1 MGGSESLAPFSAPRL
16 FGVSDMSKTIQKTV
30 VVTGG
35 SGFLGSWLCERL
47 LDGGCRVIC
56 IDSLIS
62 GRLQNNH
69 AYHRNPSFCFRQ
81 HDVINPVIIDE
92 PVHEIYNLACPA
104 SPVRYQADPIH
115 TFKTSVIGVMN
126 MLDLAEKHGARILQ
140 ASTSEVYG
148 DPALNPQRET
158 YLGNVNTYGPRS
170 CYDEGKRGAETL
182 MHDYHQERDV
192 DTRIARIF
200 NTYGPRMRHDDG
212 RVVSNFIVEALQG
225 RDITIYGDGKQTRS
239 FCFHED
245 LVDGLMALMASPAE
259 IHRPIN
265 LGNPD
270 EYTVLDLAER
280 VLRMT
285 GSKSRLV
292 HLDLPTDDPHIRQP
306 DITSAKQNLGWAP
319 KIDIEEG
326 LKRTIAHFQM
336 ELKDQVMTEMVL

>member
-1 MGGSESLAPFSAPRL
+1 
-16 FGVSDMSKTIQKTV
+16 MSKTMRKTV

-47 LDGGCRVIC
+47 LGDGCRVIC

-69 AYHRNPSFCFRQ
+69 AYRRHPNFCFWQ
-81 HDVINPVIIDE
+81 HDIINPVSIEE

-126 MLDLAEKHGARILQ
+126 MLELAEEHGARMLQ

-148 DPALNPQRET
+148 DPEFNPQSET
-158 YLGNVNTYGPRS
+158 YFGNVNVYGPRS
-170 CYDEGKRGAETL
+170 CYDEGKRAAETL
-182 MHDYHQERDV
+182 IHEYHLQRNA

-212 RVVSNFIVEALQG
+212 RVVSNFIIEALQG
-225 RDITIYGDGKQTRS
+225 KDITIYGDGKQTRS
-239 FCFHED
+239 FCFYED
-245 LVDGLMALMASPAE
+245 LIDGLMALMASSPKVD
-259 IHRPIN
+259 HPVN

-270 EYTVLDLAER
+270 EHTIMDLAER
-280 VLRMT
+280 ILRMS
-285 GSKSRLV
+285 GSASRLIYS
-292 HLDLPTDDPHIRQP
+292 DLPTDDPHIRQP
-306 DITSAKQNLGWAP
+306 DITSAKQKLGWEP
-319 KIDIEEG
+319 KITLEEG
-326 LKRTIAHFQM
+326 LERTITHFRM
-336 ELKDQVMTEMVL
+336 ELKDGLKSEVVT

>member
-1 MGGSESLAPFSAPRL
+1 VLKPSQR
-16 FGVSDMSKTIQKTV
+16 TV

-47 LDGGCRVIC
+47 LDDGCRVIC

-62 GRLQNNH
+62 GRLQNNQ
-69 AYHRNPSFCFRQ
+69 AYQQNPNFSLRK
-81 HDVINPVIIDE
+81 HDIIYPVTINE

-115 TFKTSVIGVMN
+115 TFKTSIIGVMN
-126 MLDLAEKHGARILQ
+126 MLDLAESHGARLLQ

-148 DPALNPQRET
+148 DPVANPQTET
-158 YLGNVNTYGPRS
+158 YFGNVNVYGPRS

-182 MHDYHQERDV
+182 IHDYHQERNV

-212 RVVSNFIVEALQG
+212 RVVSNFIIEALQG
-225 RDITIYGDGKQTRS
+225 RDITIYGEGKQTRS

-245 LVDGLMALMASPAE
+245 LIDGLMLLMASSPE
-259 IHRPIN
+259 THHPIN

-270 EYTVLDLAER
+270 EHTVLDLAER

-292 HLDLPTDDPHIRQP
+292 YCDLPIDDPQIRRP
-306 DITSAKQNLGWAP
+306 DITSAKQKLGWTP
-319 KIDIEEG
+319 KITLEEG
-326 LKRTIAHFQM
+326 LERTIAHFQTQLM
-336 ELKDQVMTEMVL
+336 DQVMNEMVQ